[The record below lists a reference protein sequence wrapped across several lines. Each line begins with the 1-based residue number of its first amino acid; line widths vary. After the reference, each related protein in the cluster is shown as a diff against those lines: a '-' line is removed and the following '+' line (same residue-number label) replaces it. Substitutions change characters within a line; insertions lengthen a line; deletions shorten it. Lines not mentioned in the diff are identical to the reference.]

1 MATQNFHLP
10 NSLTLDSPNV
20 PFEHINTLADATDD
34 ALTGLQSDL
43 GNRIATTKMTPTG
56 AGNLTTKTLQS
67 GVTTSLLSTVVSVP
81 TTGVY
86 SITGQ
91 MTLIAQAAGAVGIEA
106 LQLLVDGAEVARR
119 TTHSQ
124 GSNFGA
130 FEIAVHALARRLSA
144 GSHTIELRIITNA
157 QSVTAKA
164 ANPQIVIAG

>member
-20 PFEHINTLADATDD
+20 PFEHINTLADATDS
-34 ALTGLQSDL
+34 AMTDL
-43 GNRIATTKMTPTG
+43 EAGIKARAEATKMNPHVV
-56 AGNLTTKTLQS
+56 GNLSTKTLQA

-86 SITGQ
+86 AITGQ
-91 MTLIAQAAGAVGIEA
+91 MTLIAAADGAVGIDA
-106 LQLLVDGAEVARR
+106 LQIMIDGGEVARR
-119 TTHSQ
+119 VTHSQ

-130 FEIAVHALARRLSA
+130 FEIAVHAPACRLTA
-144 GSHTIELRIITNA
+144 GSHTIELLIMTNP
-157 QSVTAKA
+157 QSVPAMA

>member
-20 PFEHINTLADATDD
+20 PFEHINILADATDD

-43 GNRIATTKMTPTG
+43 GNRLATTKMTPTG
-56 AGNLTTKTLQS
+56 AGNLTTKTLQP

-86 SITGQ
+86 ALTGQ
-91 MTLIAQAAGAVGIEA
+91 MTVIAVASGAVGIDA
-106 LQLLVDGAEVARR
+106 LALRVDGAEVARR

-130 FEIAVHALARRLSA
+130 FEITVHALACRLAA
-144 GSHTIELRIITNA
+144 GSHTIELVVVTNEQSATA
-157 QSVTAKA
+157 QA